1 MSAGKASLKCRQ
13 GRQEHF
19 SMTDR
24 IERIAWQRYV
34 KRLHQRLQEPEKLH
48 SGFKPDH
55 ASGAASGSKHECRK
69 ILAPVEP
76 EKYTLSS
83 SLIIESDGART
94 DTF

>member
-1 MSAGKASLKCRQ
+1 MQARLVSSAGKAGRSAGFVSAGKASRKCRQ

-55 ASGAASGSKHECRK
+55 
-69 ILAPVEP
+69 
-76 EKYTLSS
+76 
-83 SLIIESDGART
+83 
-94 DTF
+94 